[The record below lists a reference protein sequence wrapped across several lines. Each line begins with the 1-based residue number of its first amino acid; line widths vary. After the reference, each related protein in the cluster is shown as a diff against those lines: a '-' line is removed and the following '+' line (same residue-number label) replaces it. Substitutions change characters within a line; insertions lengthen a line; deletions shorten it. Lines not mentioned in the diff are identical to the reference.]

1 MKPLLALLAV
11 VALSGCAVNAAKLP
25 PAPPIPAAV
34 VAPKTEGAIYQPAH
48 DFSLF
53 ADTRARQVG
62 DIITVVLVEKTAA
75 KKSAATTANKDST
88 ADIAV
93 PKIIGYDIARG
104 EASIDASRKFTGG
117 GDASQSNS
125 LDGNITV
132 TVIERLANG
141 NLRVQGE
148 KQLTINQGDEMVRL
162 TGVIRPADI
171 APDNSV
177 LSSRVADAKISYV
190 GKGALADS
198 NAQGWLSRILNSAW
212 WPF

>member
-1 MKPLLALLAV
+1 MKHLFALMALLSLA
-11 VALSGCAVNAAKLP
+11 GCATTAATLP
-25 PAPPIPAAV
+25 PAAPVPAAI

-62 DIITVVLVEKTAA
+62 DILTVVLVEKTAA
-75 KKSAATTANKDST
+75 KKSAATTSNKDSS

-93 PKIIGYDIARG
+93 PKILGYDIMRG

-148 KQLTINQGDEMVRL
+148 KQLTIDQGDEMVRL
-162 TGVIRPADI
+162 TGIVRPTDI

-177 LSSRVADAKISYV
+177 PSSRVAEAKISYV
-190 GKGALADS
+190 GRGALADS

>member
-1 MKPLLALLAV
+1 MHRVLALLVAAAV
-11 VALSGCAVNAAKLP
+11 TGCATTAPKLP
-25 PAPPIPAAV
+25 PMQPIPAAV
-34 VAPKTEGAIYQPAH
+34 VAPKTEGAIYQPTH
-48 DFSLF
+48 EFSLF

-62 DIITVVLVEKTAA
+62 DILTIVLTEKTTA
-75 KKSAATTANKDST
+75 KKSAATTANKDAN

-117 GDASQSNS
+117 GDSSQSNQ
-125 LDGNITV
+125 LDGNVTV
-132 TVIERLANG
+132 TVVERLANG

-148 KQLTINQGDEMVRL
+148 KQLTINQGDELVRL
-162 TGVIRPADI
+162 TGIVRPADI